1 MRTTLW
7 SALISLLVSAA
18 CSGPSTG
25 PDVNKPTGPA
35 EAGPPATEVRPATDS
50 YHGTDVVDPYRWLE
64 DWDAAEVKQWSA
76 AQNAYARANLDALP
90 HVDALR
96 TRLTEILTAPVT
108 RHGALAAA
116 GDVLFAMRNQ
126 PPAEHSFLVVMDSAE
141 APESARTLVDPGAL
155 DSTGATSIDW
165 FVPSPDGKLVAV
177 SMSKGGSERGDVTV
191 FDVATSKAVHE
202 VIPHVNGGTAGGDLA
217 WASDSAGFFYT
228 RYPRGNERPAEDHDF
243 YQQLYYHQLGT
254 AHADDR
260 YELGT
265 DLPKIAEIQLQ
276 MHHRSRRLLVTVQD
290 GDGGTFSHYVR
301 SADGAYTQ
309 LSQFGDK
316 VLQMNWSPQGDLFIL
331 SRQHAPRGKIMRLA
345 RTELD
350 VRNAVV
356 VVPESG
362 DTLVEDFWG
371 PPTIRATEN
380 LLYAMYQLG
389 GPSEIRVFDHV
400 GTALESP
407 VQLPVSSVSAVV
419 PIGGD
424 DVLFNNGSFVAPSAW
439 FRFTA
444 ATGETARTKLVTE
457 SPVDLSEAEVVREM
471 AVSKDG
477 TEIPL
482 NIIIPK
488 GAKRDGTAPC
498 LVTGYGGYGVN
509 ITPRFRGHYA
519 ALMERGMIYVV
530 VNLRGGGEYGERWHK
545 EGNLTNK
552 QNVFDDF
559 AAALTHL
566 VGNKYTSRD
575 RLGIIGGS
583 NGGLLMGATMVQ
595 HPEMVRAVVSFV
607 GVYDMLRVENTP
619 NGQFNITEYGTVK
632 DAEHFDAMYA
642 YSPYHN
648 VPASTAFPATLM
660 LTGEN
665 DPRVDPWH
673 SRKMVARLQAA
684 TSSDQPILL
693 RTSATT
699 GHGGSTS
706 LSETIE
712 EYVDVFA
719 FLVNH
724 LGVTYE

>member
-1 MRTTLW
+1 MRTTSW
-7 SALISLLVSAA
+7 TALACLLIGAA
-18 CSGPSTG
+18 CSGTSTG
-25 PDVNKPTGPA
+25 PDVNNPTGSTK
-35 EAGPPATEVRPATDS
+35 AGPPATEVRPATNT
-50 YHGTDVVDPYRWLE
+50 YHGVDVVDPYQWLE
-64 DWDAAEVKQWSA
+64 DWDDSAVKDWSK
-76 AQNAYARANLDALP
+76 AQNAFARRHLDALP
-90 HVDALR
+90 QIEVLR
-96 TRLTEILTAPVT
+96 ERLTDILAAPVT
-108 RHGALAAA
+108 THGALTVA
-116 GDVLFAMRNQ
+116 GGMLFAMRHQ
-126 PPAEHSFLVVMDSAE
+126 PPAEQSFLVVMDSPD

-155 DSTGATSIDW
+155 DSTGGTSIDW

-177 SMSKGGSERGDVTV
+177 SMSKGGSESGDVTV
-191 FDVATSKAVHE
+191 YDVATGEAVHE
-202 VIPHVNGGTAGGDLA
+202 VIPRVNGGTAGGDLA

-228 RYPRGNERPAEDHDF
+228 RYPRGAERPEVDHDF
-243 YQQLYYHQLGT
+243 YQQLYYHELGT
-254 AHADDR
+254 PTENDR
-260 YELGT
+260 YELGA
-265 DLPKIAEIQLQ
+265 DLPKIAEIQLE
-276 MHHRSRRLLVTVQD
+276 MHNPTRRLLVTVQN
-290 GDGGTFSHYVR
+290 GDGGTFAHFVR
-301 SADGAYTQ
+301 SADGAFTQ
-309 LSQFGDK
+309 LSEFGDK
-316 VLQMNWSPQGDLFIL
+316 VLQMTWSPQGDLFIL
-331 SRQHAPRGKIMRLA
+331 SRQHAPRGKILRLA

-371 PPTIRATEN
+371 PPSILATEN
-380 LLYAMYQLG
+380 LVYAMYQLG
-389 GPSEIRVFDHV
+389 GPSQLRVFDHV
-400 GTALESP
+400 GAVLESP
-407 VQLPVSSVSAVV
+407 EQLPVSSVSAAV

-424 DVLFNNGSFVAPSAW
+424 EVLFGNGSFVTPFGW
-439 FRFTA
+439 YRFNPV
-444 ATGETARTKLVTE
+444 TGETTPTRLLPE
-457 SPVDLSEAEVVREM
+457 SPVDLSGAEVVREM

-482 NIIIPK
+482 NIIIPE

-509 ITPRFRGHYA
+509 ITPRFRPHYA
-519 ALMERGMIYVV
+519 PLLDAGMIYVV

-559 AAALTHL
+559 AAALDY
-566 VGNKYTSRD
+566 VVDNEYTSRD

-595 HPEMVRAVVSFV
+595 HPEMAHAVVSFV

-632 DAEHFDAMYA
+632 DKEQFDAMYA

-648 VPASTAFPATLM
+648 VAEAAYPATLM

-684 TSSDQPILL
+684 TTSGQPILL

-699 GHGGSTS
+699 GHGGATS

-712 EYVDVFA
+712 EYVDVFG
-719 FLVNH
+719 FLGEQ
-724 LGVTYE
+724 LGLVFK